1 MEEEID
7 DVREVMQSVRKKKK
21 IKEYSILEK
30 LKKPKSVRPKT
41 NIARWA
47 SIVYKNKAKD
57 LNAIRNLIEKE
68 FKVSPDDLSLRILD
82 VLSKTKVI
90 DGRVVLSDNFANEPF
105 YGYGFVNYDMHLVSN
120 DKLFN
125 YFFYA
130 RALKELKSGS
140 LYNDVFKTQSQYAR
154 LDKVFVSSKA
164 FILEKEIIRGFYQ
177 DFKEYEAYL
186 GPTKKPTNEEIQ
198 KYADKINYEN
208 PFLIFTADNI
218 RYYAY
223 APAGFDT
230 LSVVEADKASK
241 ETIISGL
248 TNMEIFNKGKK
259 DLELNV
265 KEIKLKNKKA
275 FYFDCSYNLESFCP
289 AFVKLE
295 KSLSLAFV
303 YRYKFI
309 MNDLYNAMIIEFNNK
324 KFDSPVLFNLC
335 YWDNIE
341 SFMDLISLAAV
352 GNSSTDETKRYAL
365 NVITAY
371 QDLKETIS
379 LWKKN
384 QLNYQ
389 KILKDFYNSFNT
401 NINYDKLR
409 NLRDNLIKYLAD
421 RNDLEL
427 YSDFDKMESFFNG
440 LGCMCQY
447 IIKQLRKNVLYLANR
462 MNAVLDEFIMGKF
475 TSDITKDLNEIGQ
488 SIYTV
493 SMNGSDSC
501 FNFFVSYGAF
511 LGDVSNFSGAIREN
525 IIETTVEKYIKKLDK
540 AEEERLKKLKNFR
553 EIKSNMKKIVEEL
566 VAKCFDLIVNDKK
579 IKIEEEL
586 RDRLIGDINNEI
598 AWDVDLY
605 NKLRDK
611 VIERNLL
618 NGTIADPVEV
628 VSLLSPIINRVIDS
642 TALDARR
649 EILKKE
655 IEEYKRDKDKMEHY
669 GAWGYEES
677 PKEETIDT
685 SKKPM
690 IVPIIKKKIIS
701 TKPIMS
707 TSMKPS
713 ASTSAKPPL
722 DISRIGYAAIPK
734 VDGPVV
740 PPPTIPAVVPSF
752 SGFVDIN
759 APPTKDVIPVIN
771 EIEMGGNEIKPEE
784 KAEKKDEDDF
794 FNIGEGAGSAEGTN
808 TNLNAQENTNIL
820 PNININTDN
829 NNTLFKSNI
838 PQTNI
843 ESQTTNTNIVNAPAN
858 PPNRK
863 KKNKISIINS
873 DYEVSADED
882 ESGALLKYKE
892 SFISNKKDID
902 KNDSFIS
909 KAKKIIKPI
918 ISKKKSKQETK
929 KKIETNKKQLTQLD
943 KKILEDKKKEEELD
957 RMLKRAEIF
966 RKEEEAKSKYRIG
979 DYNEYENDDFVEK
992 DYSFNLGGY
1001 QAPGTVVRKITT
1013 ALSEVK
1019 GKCYFNKKIISDE
1032 MYEKIIRYI
1041 FTIFRFLETNKV
1053 FKMGINYV
1061 PIDVYKSVK
1070 KNFPISD
1077 QELSEI
1083 VTVIRRI
1090 HGTTLS
1096 RVATIYNALNSND
1109 YEIIKLGIG
1118 KPTPRT
1124 LYVLKELMNKIAK
1137 KYVKY
1142 KISEAKEKEIES

>member
-21 IKEYSILEK
+21 TKEYSILQK
-30 LKKPKSVRPKT
+30 LKKPKMVRPRT

-47 SIVYKNKAKD
+47 AIVYKNKAKD

-82 VLSKTKVI
+82 VLSKAKII

-223 APAGFDT
+223 APAGFDI

-295 KSLSLAFV
+295 KSLNLVFV

-324 KFDSPVLFNLC
+324 RFDSHVLFNLC

-365 NVITAY
+365 NVIAAY

-447 IIKQLRKNVLYLANR
+447 IIKQLRKNVMYLANR

-553 EIKSNMKKIVEEL
+553 EINSNMRKIVEDL
-566 VAKCFDLIVNDKK
+566 VTKCFDLIVNDKK
-579 IKIEEEL
+579 LEIEKDL
-586 RDRLIGDINNEI
+586 RDRLVGDINNEI
-598 AWDVDLY
+598 AWDTDLY
-605 NKLRDK
+605 NKIRDK
-611 VIERNLL
+611 VLERNLL
-618 NGTIADPVEV
+618 SGTLVNPIEV

-642 TALDARR
+642 TALEAKR

-655 IEEYKRDKDKMEHY
+655 IEEYKKEKDRVDHPY
-669 GAWGYEES
+669 DAWGPE
-677 PKEETIDT
+677 PLKEGTIDT
-685 SKKPM
+685 STKTLMGPRVK
-690 IVPIIKKKIIS
+690 PIIS
-701 TKPIMS
+701 SKPIMS
-707 TSMKPS
+707 TSMKPP
-713 ASTSAKPPL
+713 ASTSAKPSL

-740 PPPTIPAVVPSF
+740 PPPTIPAVVPPF

-771 EIEMGGNEIKPEE
+771 EIEMGGDEIKSGE
-784 KAEKKDEDDF
+784 KTEKKSEDDF
-794 FNIGEGAGSAEGTN
+794 FNIGEGTGSAEGTN
-808 TNLNAQENTNIL
+808 TDLNARENTNIL
-820 PNININTDN
+820 PNININTNTD
-829 NNTLFKSNI
+829 TLFKSNI

-843 ESQTTNTNIVNAPAN
+843 ESQTTNTNIANAPAN
-858 PPNRK
+858 PPSKK

-882 ESGALLKYKE
+882 ESGNLLKYKE

-909 KAKKIIKPI
+909 KAKKIISKPFI
-918 ISKKKSKQETK
+918 GKKKPKQETK

-1013 ALSEVK
+1013 GLSEVK

-1090 HGTTLS
+1090 RGTTLS

-1109 YEIIKLGIG
+1109 YDIIKLGIG

>member
-7 DVREVMQSVRKKKK
+7 VRDVMQSVRKKKK
-21 IKEYSILEK
+21 TKDYSILQK
-30 LKKPKSVRPKT
+30 LKKPKMVKSKT

-47 SIVYKNKAKD
+47 AIVYKNKAKD

-82 VLSKTKVI
+82 VLSKAKII

-105 YGYGFVNYDMHLVSN
+105 YGYAFVNYSMHLVSN

-125 YFFYA
+125 YYFYA
-130 RALKELKSGS
+130 RALKELKPGS
-140 LYNDVFKTQSQYAR
+140 LYNDVFRAQSQYAR

-177 DFKEYEAYL
+177 DFKEYEAYI
-186 GPTKKPTNEEIQ
+186 GPTKSLTNEEVQ
-198 KYADKINYEN
+198 KYADKINYDA
-208 PFLIFTADNI
+208 PFLTFTADNI
-218 RYYAY
+218 KYCAF
-223 APAGFDT
+223 APVGFDI
-230 LSVVEADKASK
+230 LSVVEADKAEK
-241 ETIISGL
+241 KTIVDGL
-248 TNMEIFNKGKK
+248 SNMEIFNKGKK
-259 DLELNV
+259 NLELNV
-265 KEIKLKNKKA
+265 KEIKLKDKKA

-295 KSLSLAFV
+295 KSLPLAFV

-309 MNDLYNAMIIEFNNK
+309 MNDLYNAMIIELNNK
-324 KFDSPVLFNLC
+324 KFDSNLLFNLC

-341 SFMDLISLAAV
+341 SFMDLMSLAAV
-352 GNSSTDETKRYAL
+352 GNSSTDDTKRFAL

-447 IIKQLRKNVLYLANR
+447 IIKQLKKNVMYLANR

-493 SMNGSDSC
+493 SMNGANTC

-553 EIKSNMKKIVEEL
+553 EINSNMRKIVDDL

-579 IKIEEEL
+579 IEIEKDL
-586 RDRLIGDINNEI
+586 RDRLVGDINNEV
-598 AWDVDLY
+598 AWDTDLY
-605 NKLRDK
+605 NKIRDK
-611 VIERNLL
+611 VLERNLL
-618 NGTIADPVEV
+618 SGTLVNPIEV

-642 TALDARR
+642 TALEAKR

-655 IEEYKRDKDKMEHY
+655 IEEYKKEKDRVDHPY
-669 GAWGYEES
+669 DAWGSEP
-677 PKEETIDT
+677 PKEGTIDT
-685 SKKPM
+685 STKTLMGPRVK
-690 IVPIIKKKIIS
+690 PIISS
-701 TKPIMS
+701 TKPIIS
-707 TSMKPS
+707 TSMKPPT
-713 ASTSAKPPL
+713 STSAKLPL

-740 PPPTIPAVVPSF
+740 PPPTIPSVAPSF
-752 SGFVDIN
+752 TGFVDIN
-759 APPTKDVIPVIN
+759 EPTKNITPDVLPTN
-771 EIEMGGNEIKPEE
+771 EIEMSENKEEE
-784 KAEKKDEDDF
+784 KKEEKEDDF
-794 FNIGEGAGSAEGTN
+794 FSFGPGSSSVQGGESAVLPNISINTN
-808 TNLNAQENTNIL
+808 TN
-820 PNININTDN
+820 N
-829 NNTLFKSNI
+829 NDTLFKSNA
-838 PQTNI
+838 PQPNI

-858 PPNRK
+858 PPNKK

-873 DYEVSADED
+873 DYEVSEDED

-909 KAKKIIKPI
+909 KAKKIINKPI
-918 ISKKKSKQETK
+918 IGKKKSKQETK
-929 KKIETNKKQLTQLD
+929 KKIETKKKQLTQLD

-1096 RVATIYNALNSND
+1096 KVATIYNALNSND

-1118 KPTPRT
+1118 KPTPRI

>member
-7 DVREVMQSVRKKKK
+7 VRDVMQSVRKKKK
-21 IKEYSILEK
+21 TKDYSILQK
-30 LKKPKSVRPKT
+30 LKKPKMVKSKT

-47 SIVYKNKAKD
+47 AIVYKNKAKD

-82 VLSKTKVI
+82 VLSKAKII

-105 YGYGFVNYDMHLVSN
+105 YGYAFVNYNMHLVSN

-125 YFFYA
+125 YYFYA

-140 LYNDVFKTQSQYAR
+140 LYNDVFRAQSQYAR

-177 DFKEYEAYL
+177 DFKEYEAYI
-186 GPTKKPTNEEIQ
+186 GPTKSLTNEEVQ
-198 KYADKINYEN
+198 NYADKIDYEN
-208 PFLIFTADNI
+208 PFLTFTADNI
-218 RYYAY
+218 KYCAF
-223 APAGFDT
+223 APVGFDI
-230 LSVVEADKASK
+230 LSVVEADKAEK
-241 ETIISGL
+241 KTIVDGL
-248 TNMEIFNKGKK
+248 SNMEIFNKGKK
-259 DLELNV
+259 NLELNV
-265 KEIKLKNKKA
+265 KEVKLKDKKA

-295 KSLSLAFV
+295 KSLPLAFV

-309 MNDLYNAMIIEFNNK
+309 MNDLYNAMIIELNNK
-324 KFDSPVLFNLC
+324 KFDSHLLFNLC

-341 SFMDLISLAAV
+341 SFMDLMSLAAV
-352 GNSSTDETKRYAL
+352 GNSSTDDTKRFAL

-409 NLRDNLIKYLAD
+409 NLRDNLIKYLTD

-447 IIKQLRKNVLYLANR
+447 IIKQLKKNVFYLANR

-493 SMNGSDSC
+493 SMNGANTC

-553 EIKSNMKKIVEEL
+553 EINSNMRKIVEDL
-566 VAKCFDLIVNDKK
+566 VTKCFDLIVKDKK
-579 IKIEEEL
+579 IEMEKDL
-586 RDRLIGDINNEI
+586 RDRLVGDVNNEV
-598 AWDVDLY
+598 AWDIDLY
-605 NKLRDK
+605 NKIRDK
-611 VIERNLL
+611 VLERNLL
-618 NGTIADPVEV
+618 SGTLVDPIEV
-628 VSLLSPIINRVIDS
+628 VSLLSPIINRVVDS
-642 TALDARR
+642 TALDAKR

-655 IEEYKRDKDKMEHY
+655 IEEYKKEKERVDRHEDS
-669 GAWGYEES
+669 WGYE
-677 PKEETIDT
+677 PLKEGTIDT
-685 SKKPM
+685 STKMLMGPRVK
-690 IVPIIKKKIIS
+690 PIIS
-701 TKPIMS
+701 SAKPIMS

-713 ASTSAKPPL
+713 TSTSAKPPL
-722 DISRIGYAAIPK
+722 DMSRIGYAAIPK

-740 PPPTIPAVVPSF
+740 PPPTIPSVAPPF
-752 SGFVDIN
+752 TGFVDIN
-759 APPTKDVIPVIN
+759 ATAKDKTPYGPVIN
-771 EIEMGGNEIKPEE
+771 EIEMGEGEIKPEE
-784 KAEKKDEDDF
+784 KAEEKSEDDF
-794 FNIGEGAGSAEGTN
+794 FNIGEGTGSAGGTN

-820 PNININTDN
+820 PNININSD
-829 NNTLFKSNI
+829 TLFKSNAP
-838 PQTNI
+838 PQNI
-843 ESQTTNTNIVNAPAN
+843 ESQTTNTNIANAPAN
-858 PPNRK
+858 PPSKK

-882 ESGALLKYKE
+882 ESGNLLKYKE

-909 KAKKIIKPI
+909 KAKKV
-918 ISKKKSKQETK
+918 ISKPFIGKKKPKQETK

-1090 HGTTLS
+1090 RGTTLS

-1137 KYVKY
+1137 RYVKY